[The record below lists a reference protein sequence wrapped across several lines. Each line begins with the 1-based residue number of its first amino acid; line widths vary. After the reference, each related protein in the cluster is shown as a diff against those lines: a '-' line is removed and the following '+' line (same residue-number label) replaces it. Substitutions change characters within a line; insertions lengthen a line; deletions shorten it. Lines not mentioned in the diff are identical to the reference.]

1 MILRWSLGAFLIG
14 CAFAL
19 LVSVPGIVAYGAI
32 LGCGIGA
39 ILFRSQLRAHRI
51 FLISAL
57 CTIGILRVVLPG
69 EFRETPST
77 PTTLGVRNEMR
88 GTVVSQPR
96 ISGNKQRMMVA
107 TPEGKILIQAGLY
120 PRYREDDRILF
131 SCTLT
136 QPEGSDAYLAY
147 LVREQVAAV
156 CRYPSKLTIE
166 TRQES
171 RFGFSI
177 VRERISER
185 IARTFPRPSSD
196 LLTGILI
203 GTNPGFSSELRDAFQ
218 RTGLM
223 HIVAVSGSN
232 LALVSI
238 FFFRMML
245 MFKAARWASSL
256 LVIVGLVGYTL
267 LTGASSSTIRACVMA
282 GLGLLAPLLGR
293 VSVSVNAI
301 LIAAA
306 SMIAV
311 TPSALVDDLSFQLS
325 FLATIGL
332 VALSPHLE
340 RYFVWVPSRFGMR
353 TTLSQTLSA
362 IALTTPL
369 VLMVFHTVSLVA
381 VLANI
386 IVVPLIP
393 FIMIGGGAWLALS
406 GGIGLIG
413 YELPAF
419 FSWPL
424 WLLLEEPIVTAT
436 HFSRLPFAS
445 IALDSDRLA
454 VAGGIALYATLAV
467 GWFVASRG
475 NRRRKEHL

>member
-1 MILRWSLGAFLIG
+1 MFVRWSLGAFLGG
-14 CAFAL
+14 CALAL
-19 LVSVPGIVAYGAI
+19 IMPVPGIVAYGVL
-32 LGCGIGA
+32 LGAGVGATLFRGRGRVRRVCFIGA
-39 ILFRSQLRAHRI
+39 WCA
-51 FLISAL
+51 
-57 CTIGILRVVLPG
+57 IGILRVVLPG
-69 EFRETPST
+69 ELQETST
-77 PTTLGVRNEMR
+77 KPIILGVRNEMS
-88 GTVVSQPR
+88 GMVVSQPR
-96 ISGNKQRMMVA
+96 ISGNKQRMMVT
-107 TPEGKILIQAGLY
+107 TPEGKIFVQAGLY
-120 PRYREDDRILF
+120 PRYREDDTILF
-131 SCTLT
+131 SCNLT
-136 QPEGSDAYLAY
+136 QPEGSTSYLAY
-147 LVREQVAAV
+147 LVREHVTAV
-156 CRYPSKLTIE
+156 CRYPSKLVLE

-171 RFGFSI
+171 RFGFSL

-185 IARTFPRPSSD
+185 IARAFPRPSSD

-218 RTGLM
+218 RTGLA

-238 FFFRMML
+238 FLFRMML
-245 MFKAARWASSL
+245 MFKTARWASSL
-256 LVIVGLVGYTL
+256 LVIGGLIGYTL

-306 SMIAV
+306 SMVAV
-311 TPSALVDDLSFQLS
+311 TPSSLVDDLSFQLS
-325 FLATIGL
+325 FFATIGL

-340 RYFVWVPSRFGMR
+340 RHFVWVPSRFGMR

-362 IALTTPL
+362 IALTTPF
-369 VLMVFHTVSLVA
+369 VLMTFHTVSLVA

-393 FIMIGGGAWLALS
+393 LIMIGGGMWLALA
-406 GGIGLIG
+406 GGIGMIG
-413 YELPAF
+413 YSLPAF

-424 WLLLEEPIVTAT
+424 WLLLEEPITVAT
-436 HFSRLPFAS
+436 LFSRLPFAS

-454 VAGGIALYATLAV
+454 VAGGIVLYAALAV
-467 GWFVASRG
+467 GWFALLRR
-475 NRRRKEHL
+475 NRRSNE